1 MLEIALSRNWA
12 NCSYLLVELSKCI
25 ERRQWVY
32 DHGLAQLKVLQ
43 RETIHKLT
51 QYTPDSMT
59 ISDFR
64 DMTAQENGEFIH
76 MNEKHG
82 QAVLDAAMM
91 FPTVN
96 LTHTLRPITHDLLQI
111 TVKVTP
117 QFKWHNK
124 ISGSSEPFYVWVQ
137 DEEGLNIYQWRSV
150 RVTPSTTVI
159 DIDFFLPF
167 DDVPPDSI
175 SIISISDKWL
185 WSYEQL
191 VIQLGD
197 LIMPPP
203 PKEST
208 QILGIPFLRRS
219 CFNDPQLEQR
229 YAQTLDTLNT
239 IQSHAFW
246 MLYNTSMNAV
256 VSSPVGSGKTLLA
269 EGAIWYVNSQGAPP
283 CSSTNS

>member
-1 MLEIALSRNWA
+1 
-12 NCSYLLVELSKCI
+12 
-25 ERRQWVY
+25 
-32 DHGLAQLKVLQ
+32 
-43 RETIHKLT
+43 
-51 QYTPDSMT
+51 
-59 ISDFR
+59 
-64 DMTAQENGEFIH
+64 

-117 QFKWHNK
+117 QFKWHSK

-137 DEEGLNIYQWRSV
+137 DEEGLNIYQWRNV
-150 RVTPSTTVI
+150 RVTPSTTAI
-159 DIDFFLPF
+159 IIDFFLPF

-191 VIQLGD
+191 VIQLSN

-208 QILGIPFLRRS
+208 QILSIPFLRRS

-239 IQSHAFW
+239 VQSHAFW
-246 MLYNTSMNAV
+246 MLHNTFMNAV
-256 VSSPVGSGKTLLA
+256 ISAPVGSGKTLLA
-269 EGAIWYVNSQGAPP
+269 EGAVWYVNSQGARSY
-283 CSSTNS
+283 SSVNWPVGMLFGITKSRSS